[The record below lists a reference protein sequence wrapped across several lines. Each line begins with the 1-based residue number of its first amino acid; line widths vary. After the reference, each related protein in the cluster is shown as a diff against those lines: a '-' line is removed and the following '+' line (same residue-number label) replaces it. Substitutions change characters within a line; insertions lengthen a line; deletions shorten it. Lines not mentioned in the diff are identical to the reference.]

1 MLYILDDNVFL
12 QGSWPGLAGTTLAVS
27 LAATD
32 AARYRKMLDE
42 FKAISAARPYL
53 NHCSIACSVGA
64 QVFGVSV
71 QDLRT
76 RPNRDV
82 LATRQKIMAF
92 TKVVTGA
99 SYHQIARAFDIDHS
113 AVIRA
118 CERHEQ
124 FIRRVLAEKAD

>member
-1 MLYILDDNVFL
+1 MLDDFN
-12 QGSWPGLAGTTLAVS
+12 
-27 LAATD
+27 
-32 AARYRKMLDE
+32 
-42 FKAISAARPYL
+42 AISAARPYL
-53 NHCSIACSVGA
+53 NHCTIACAVGA
-64 QVFGVSV
+64 QVFGTTV

-99 SYHQIARAFDIDHS
+99 SYHQIARSFDIDHS

-118 CERHEQ
+118 CARHELS
-124 FIRRVLAEKAD
+124 IRLVLGKTV